1 MLIATATTTAMTT
14 PAHPKPVAYPMR
26 PPSSPS
32 TTITTP
38 ISNQLLRRLRSI
50 SRKKV
55 VGAADSVIG
64 QASPPGGSGF
74 EAEVDLWDGG
84 VLLRD
89 LEVVAPAEAEDPGQQ
104 RVGEGLNR
112 GVVLPDRAVVMLP
125 GETDLVL
132 GGGQLLM
139 ELHDILVGLELRV
152 VLHEGEELTQGSG
165 QEILCLGRLRGAGRS
180 LLLSSDGGI
189 AGLDDASERRLL
201 ELHVALHG
209 VDQVGDQVMPPLE
222 LNADLVPGLVDHV
235 PQADEPVVHEDQ
247 EERDDR
253 DDDQDDPERGHRR
266 VTP

>member
-1 MLIATATTTAMTT
+1 MT
-14 PAHPKPVAYPMR
+14 

-38 ISNQLLRRLRSI
+38 TSNQLFRRLRSI
-50 SRKKV
+50 SRKNV
-55 VGAADSVIG
+55 VGAVDSVIG
-64 QASPPGGSGF
+64 QASPADGSGL

-112 GVVLPDRAVVMLP
+112 GVVLPDRAVVVLP
-125 GETDLVL
+125 GEADLVL
-132 GGGQLLM
+132 GGGQLLL
-139 ELHDILVGLELRV
+139 ELHDVLVGLELRV
-152 VLHEGEELTQGSG
+152 ILDESEELAQGSG
-165 QEILCLGRLRGAGRS
+165 QEVLRLGRLGGAGRS
-180 LLLSSDGGI
+180 LLLRGDGGVT
-189 AGLDDASERRLL
+189 GLDDASERRLL

-209 VDQVGDQVMPPLE
+209 VDQVGDQVVPPLE
-222 LNADLVPGLVDHV
+222 LHADLVPGLVDHV
-235 PQADEPVVHEDQ
+235 PQADQAVVHKDQ

-266 VTP
+266 VTPLARGLTDESYQPDA